1 MNTRIEVLLI
11 ITIVMGLATHTIDGH
26 AQSQTTKLQGIPLN
40 NVFTR
45 ASTRSLASGQRILT
59 IEPTGLYKDSVT
71 VTIEKERNKID
82 GWGGVCIESDSR
94 VNLSTYKFVTL
105 SVKPT
110 EVAVKL
116 EYKFEQGPFGAAQEV
131 RLSVESRQ
139 GSRVQLKIP
148 SGTVTQGTDR
158 FCVALTF
165 NHMGITER
173 QTLTFSDIRFWTQIP
188 PKR

>member
-1 MNTRIEVLLI
+1 MNTRIKVLFI

-26 AQSQTTKLQGIPLN
+26 AQSQTAKPQGIPLI
-40 NVFTR
+40 NVFTM
-45 ASTRSLASGQRILT
+45 ASTRPLASGQRILK

-82 GWGGVCIESDSR
+82 GWGGVCIESGNR
-94 VNLSTYKFVTL
+94 VNLSKYRFVTL

-110 EVAVKL
+110 EVAEKL

-131 RLSVESRQ
+131 RLSAESGQ
-139 GSRVQLKIP
+139 GGRVQLTIP
-148 SGTVTQGTDR
+148 QGTVTQGTNR